1 MVTRFSI
8 SAVNY
13 LRALAVD
20 AARAW
25 EEFWFTP
32 ADPIS
37 LGVIRVLL
45 GLLLLYTHATALP
58 DLLDYI
64 GPSAWVD
71 AEAVREMRRLSFNPA
86 DLASGQLGSGTQSIW
101 FYLQTPGVIWAGQA
115 LFLVAVVCFTIG
127 FQARLSS
134 ILVWIGHL
142 SYVQRGTVIAFGMD
156 SIIAMLTLY
165 LVFAPAGA
173 SLSVDRWR
181 SRRVVG
187 VSVAAN
193 FVLRLI
199 QVHLCLIYLFSGLSK
214 LHGASWWN
222 GTAVYKA
229 LMISETSPFD
239 LGWLAQREWLW
250 LFVSNVGG
258 FLTVALEIGFA
269 VLVWNRR
276 LRPLVLALVALM
288 QVTTAVLLS
297 LSCFQIAMFAALVAF
312 FPPTIFRRGSHERIA
327 VPAGAAERPID

>member
-229 LMISETSPFD
+229 LMISETCAVRS
-239 LGWLAQREWLW
+239 WLARATRMALALRFERGRVPHGGTGDWICRPRLEPPTTTARAGARG
-250 LFVSNVGG
+250 VDAGDDGG
-258 FLTVALEIGFA
+258 FAQLELFSNSD
-269 VLVWNRR
+269 V
-276 LRPLVLALVALM
+276 
-288 QVTTAVLLS
+288 
-297 LSCFQIAMFAALVAF
+297 CC
-312 FPPTIFRRGSHERIA
+312 
-327 VPAGAAERPID
+327 AG